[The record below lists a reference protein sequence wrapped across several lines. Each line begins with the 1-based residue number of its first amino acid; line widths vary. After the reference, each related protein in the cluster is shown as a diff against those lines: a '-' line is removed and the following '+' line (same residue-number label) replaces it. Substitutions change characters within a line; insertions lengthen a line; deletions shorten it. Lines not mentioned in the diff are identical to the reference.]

1 MEKVWLASYPP
12 GVPAEINPDEY
23 RSLADMLEKS
33 FARHADRPAFVCMGR
48 SLTYGELD
56 RLSRHFAAYL
66 QQVAGLRKGDR
77 IAIMLP
83 NVLQYPVAIV
93 GAFRAGLTI
102 VNTNP
107 LYTPREVE
115 HQLRDSGARAILIL
129 DSFAHTLDAVHRRDG
144 RRHGDRHRRRR
155 HARLPEVGDR
165 EFRAAARAQA
175 GAGVLAAGCDPVH
188 GRDEQGPLREPRSGG
203 A

>member
-12 GVPAEINPDEY
+12 GVPADINPDEY

-33 FARHADRPAFVCMGR
+33 LARHADRPAFVCMGR

-56 RLSRHFAAYL
+56 RLSLHFAAYL
-66 QQVAGLRKGDR
+66 QRVAGLRKGDR

-115 HQLRDSGARAILIL
+115 Q
-129 DSFAHTLDAVHRRDG
+129 
-144 RRHGDRHRRRR
+144 
-155 HARLPEVGDR
+155 
-165 EFRAAARAQA
+165 
-175 GAGVLAAGCDPVH
+175 
-188 GRDEQGPLREPRSGG
+188 
-203 A
+203 